1 MRTTHH
7 LAGIVCAMLAS
18 GLALPAT
25 AEEKESGFFFNVG
38 TGVNWAEDVDIEVA
52 GVSSTADL
60 DVGIRVA
67 VGGGYNINKY
77 LGVGFETGYIWNGF
91 DGNDNSLS
99 HLPGMFNGE
108 LRIPNVSKLEPYL
121 GGGIGGS
128 WNILY
133 VDGSG
138 GNDWDVDSD
147 FNFAWQA
154 TGGVRYKFVR
164 NMSLGIGYKY
174 FGTSS
179 SDYHINGTNPHIGTS
194 NNHTLNVAFNMMF

>member
-1 MRTTHH
+1 
-7 LAGIVCAMLAS
+7 MLTS
-18 GLALPAT
+18 GLALPAA

-38 TGVNWAEDVDIEVA
+38 TGVNWAEDVDMEVA

-67 VGGGYNINKY
+67 IGGGYNINKY

-99 HLPGMFNGE
+99 HLLGMFNGE
-108 LRIPNVSKLEPYL
+108 LRIPNASPLEPYL

-128 WNILY
+128 LNILY
-133 VDGSG
+133 FDDSG
-138 GNDWDVDSD
+138 FLDWDVDSD

-154 TGGVRYKFVR
+154 LAGIRYKFVP
-164 NMSLGIGYKY
+164 NISLGVGYKY
-174 FGTSS
+174 FGTAN
-179 SDYHINGTNPHIGTS
+179 SDYHINGANVHIGTS
-194 NNHTLNVAFNMMF
+194 NNHSLNVAFNMVF